1 MGRWSVLR
9 PQLGVDLASLVLKN
23 HSTEISMTHP
33 NNRMTTVQAH
43 DHFDGY
49 GITFVLLFLV
59 FMALAVAGQLLV
71 LDWRNWLP
79 GAEGSTSTLDGVKS
93 SVYTVISQ
101 LS

>member
-1 MGRWSVLR
+1 
-9 PQLGVDLASLVLKN
+9 
-23 HSTEISMTHP
+23 MTHP
-33 NNRMTTVQAH
+33 NDRTTTAQSH

-49 GITFVLLFLV
+49 GVTYVLLFLV
-59 FMALAVAGQLLV
+59 FMVPALAGQLLV
-71 LDWRNWLP
+71 LDWRSWLP